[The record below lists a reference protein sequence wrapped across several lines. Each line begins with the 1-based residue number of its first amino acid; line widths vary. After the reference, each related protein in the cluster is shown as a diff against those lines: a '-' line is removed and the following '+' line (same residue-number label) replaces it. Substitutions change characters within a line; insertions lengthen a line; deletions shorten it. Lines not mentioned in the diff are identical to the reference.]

1 MARDPQGGAGVIAQN
16 FEYSTPATL
25 AEALAAIGGG
35 AKALAGGMSLIPA
48 MKLRLSA
55 PDQVVDLARIPG
67 LSGICEDGG
76 ALQIGAMTTH
86 YAVESSKLV
95 RTKCPLLAATA
106 AEIGDVQVRNVGTI
120 GGSAA
125 HADPAA
131 DYPAALVALDA
142 EFHIASPG
150 GTRTV
155 TGEDFF
161 IDLFTTALE
170 PGELITAVK
179 VPVEEAGTGTS
190 YQKMVHPA
198 SGYAIVGIAAR
209 IRRSGGKVTFARIG
223 VTGLGPKAYRAKNA
237 EQALL
242 NGADAATA
250 AALVAE
256 GVDANTDIHASAEYR
271 SHMAAVYAARAIR
284 AALA

>member
-1 MARDPQGGAGVIAQN
+1 MIAQN

-48 MKLRLSA
+48 MKLRLTA
-55 PDQVVDLARIPG
+55 PGELVDLGRVPG
-67 LSGICEDGG
+67 LSGIAEAGG
-76 ALQIGAMTTH
+76 GLQIGAMTTH
-86 YAVESSKLV
+86 YAVESSPLV

-106 AEIGDVQVRNVGTI
+106 AAIGDVQVRNMGTI

-142 EFHIASPG
+142 EFHLASAAG
-150 GTRTV
+150 VRTV
-155 TGEDFF
+155 SGEDFF

-170 PGELITAVK
+170 PGELITAIR
-179 VPVEEAGTGTS
+179 VPAEEPGTGTS

-209 IRRSGGKVTFARIG
+209 LRKTGGKVTFARIG
-223 VTGLGPKAYRAKNA
+223 VTGLGPKAYRARNA

-256 GVDANTDIHASAEYR
+256 GIDANSDIFASAEYR